1 MRRGF
6 FRFLTASF
14 LVVLLAAPMNL
25 FTVLAQSPQQ
35 APQKE
40 KEKEKDQKPPQ
51 QPGEVAITVDV
62 PVVQVDVVVTDN
74 RGNYI
79 TGLKKENFRI
89 LEDKVPQQVTNF
101 APTEAPITIVMLME
115 FSKLGYEI
123 FAYTATD
130 WAYGFLSQLKK
141 DDWVALVSFDI
152 RPRIEVDFTKN
163 KTAVQQH
170 LSRMYFPGFSEA
182 NLFDA
187 IDDTIERLEDV
198 KGKKA
203 ILLLASGFDTFSKK
217 TLGDTLKRV
226 QATDTTI
233 FAVGVGREL
242 MEYLDSRGQISGSSR
257 VSYLQAENQMNAFSR
272 ATGGRA
278 WFPRFQGELPGIFQD
293 VALSLRNQYS
303 LGYTPANQTTDGKFR
318 KIKVEIV
325 DANGQPLIVMDQNK
339 KQVKYVVYAR
349 EGYNAPKGKV
359 GD

>member
-1 MRRGF
+1 MKVVI
-6 FRFLTASF
+6 FRSLIA
-14 LVVLLAAPMNL
+14 LVAAVLLVLPMDNFAA
-25 FTVLAQSPQQ
+25 LAQSQQ
-35 APQKE
+35 QPPPKPTQ
-40 KEKEKDQKPPQ
+40 QPPQ
-51 QPGEVAITVDV
+51 QPPEVAISVDV

-79 TGLKKENFRI
+79 TGLRKENFRV

-101 APTEAPITIVMLME
+101 QPVEAPITIVILLE
-115 FSKLGYEI
+115 FSKAFYDIYAMIGQE
-123 FAYTATD
+123 
-130 WAYGFLSQLKK
+130 WAYGFVNQLKK
-141 DDWVALVSFDI
+141 DDWVALMTFDMK
-152 RPRIEVDFTKN
+152 PRIEVDFTKN
-163 KTAVQQH
+163 KSEVQQQ
-170 LSRMYFPGFSEA
+170 LARMYYPAGFSEI

-187 IDDTIERLEDV
+187 LNDTLERLEDV

-203 ILLLASGFDTFSKK
+203 ILIFASGYDTFSKK
-217 TLGDTLKRV
+217 TLGDMLKRV

-233 FAVGVGREL
+233 FAVGVARQIT
-242 MEYLDSRGQISGSSR
+242 EYLDARGMMGGAQR
-257 VSYLQAENQMNAFSR
+257 VTYLQAENQLNAFAR

-278 WFPRFQGELPGIFQD
+278 WFPRFQGELNSIFQD

-303 LGYTPANQTTDGKFR
+303 LGYIPSNQNPDGKFR

-325 DANGQPLIVMDQNK
+325 DADGNPLIVKDQNN

>member
-1 MRRGF
+1 MRACVLPGGCKV
-6 FRFLTASF
+6 LPIVLMALL
-14 LVVLLAAPMNL
+14 LVLPAEQ
-25 FTVLAQSPQQ
+25 FTVLAQQQ
-35 APQKE
+35 
-40 KEKEKDQKPPQ
+40 KEKDQKPPVQ
-51 QPGEVAITVDV
+51 TPEGAISVEV

-79 TGLKKENFRI
+79 TGLRKENFRI
-89 LEDKVPQQVTNF
+89 LEDKIPQQVANF
-101 APTEAPITIVMLME
+101 ASTEAPITIVILLE
-115 FSKLGYEI
+115 FSKLGYEV
-123 FAYTATD
+123 FAYNATE

-141 DDWVALVSFDI
+141 DDWVALVSYDI

-163 KTAVQQH
+163 KMEVQQH
-170 LSRMYFPGFSEA
+170 LARMYFPGFSEA

-187 IDDTIERLEDV
+187 LHDTLDRLEDV

-203 ILLLASGFDTFSKK
+203 VLLLASGFDTFSKK

-226 QATDTTI
+226 QETDTSI

-242 MEYLDSRGQISGSSR
+242 MEYLDARGQIGGAGR
-257 VSYLQAENQMNAFSR
+257 VSYLQAENQMNAFAR

-278 WFPRFQGELPGIFQD
+278 WFPRFQGELRGIFQD

-303 LGYTPANQTTDGKFR
+303 LGYTPTNQARDGKFR

-325 DANGQPLIVMDQNK
+325 DENGQPLIIKDQNNK
-339 KQVKYVVYAR
+339 PVKYVVYAR